1 MGSEIF
7 VALVTGLLA
16 AASTYI
22 VTRGQVKRD
31 MITAQ
36 LAENSRK
43 VEIEQYIDKR
53 TQEYMHDL
61 EDRLTKRDA
70 QIDQLEAENTDL
82 KRKLK
87 EADARSITQD
97 LKIQTQES
105 EIAGLRLRIQEL
117 ERRIGTGELRK

>member
-7 VALVTGLLA
+7 AALVTGLLA
-16 AASTYI
+16 AASTYM

-36 LAENSRK
+36 LAEKSRK
-43 VEIEQYIDKR
+43 VEIEQYIDKK

-61 EDRLTKRDA
+61 EERLTRRDT

-87 EADARSITQD
+87 EANARGITQD
-97 LKIQTQES
+97 LKIQTQDN

-117 ERRIGTGELRK
+117 ERKIGTGEFRK